1 MKLYEIS
8 SDMIALE
15 NLDLE
20 PDQIADTMESLQ
32 MSFNDKAENIAALN
46 ETFTGNIESI
56 DTQIKRLQA
65 MKKTITNRQN
75 QLKEYL
81 RYNMIESGIT
91 KIDCPYFKISLR
103 KAAKSVQVDDVDLLP
118 DEFVTVTTVISANK
132 NAIAKALKNGDEVS
146 GATLVDGK
154 QSLTIK

>member
-1 MKLYEIS
+1 MKLYEIA

-20 PDQIADTMESLQ
+20 PEQVADTMEALQ

-46 ETFTGNIESI
+46 ASFSGNIESI
-56 DTQIKRLQA
+56 DTQIKRLQS
-65 MKKTITNRQN
+65 MKKTISNRQD

-103 KAAKSVQVDDVDLLP
+103 KATKSVQVDDVDSLP
-118 DEFVTVTTVISANK
+118 DEYVTVKTVISPDK
-132 NAIAKALKNGDEVS
+132 NAIAKALKSGEEVNGAS
-146 GATLVDGK
+146 LVDGQ
-154 QSLTIK
+154 QSLIIK